1 MPVKSI
7 TKNEAFMFCM
17 DYIAEVSINIVD
29 ERKSENIPVLIGHYA
44 IVFDIPILFHTSTAT
59 FRQAS
64 RELNVYFG
72 DGLTLAKHLLN
83 EQ

>member
-44 IVFDIPILFHTSTAT
+44 IVFDIPILFRTSTAT
-59 FRQAS
+59 LCIVQF
-64 RELNVYFG
+64 YFIV
-72 DGLTLAKHLLN
+72 KQH
-83 EQ
+83 EFS